1 MVHLQLL
8 AQICSCSFC
17 DLMDQ
22 VEILKMEGYVS
33 GLEDEPEGEESP
45 THWALELKNQLE
57 VAPDGALR
65 EKPKNTFGKGLGL
78 EEAQALSAHPD
89 IAYKDLGWIHAQML
103 QELGHRRGCAAEP
116 DDDPTYQNPFAEPD
130 DDPEPEAN
138 SQPKK
143 AKAKPEKTKAMP
155 KGKAHPKGKAKTKA
169 KAKAKSKGKAKAKGT
184 AKPKPTS
191 KAKTKKKP
199 KTQGKAK
206 TKAKAEVAQWKVY
219 KHCQGF
225 ARSSL
230 Q

>member
-33 GLEDEPEGEESP
+33 ALDEEPDAEESP
-45 THWALELKNQLE
+45 SSSETHLDLELNPHLE
-57 VAPDGALR
+57 MAPDGTVR
-65 EKPKNTFGKGLGL
+65 EKNPFG
-78 EEAQALSAHPD
+78 ETEDEAQAHSPKPETANL
-89 IAYKDLGWIHAQML
+89 DLGWMHAF
-103 QELGHRRGCAAEP
+103 RRGSAAEP
-116 DDDPTYQNPFAEPD
+116 DDSPTYQNPFGENSPK
-130 DDPEPEAN
+130 PEAN

-143 AKAKPEKTKAMP
+143 AKAKPEKPKPMS
-155 KGKAHPKGKAKTKA
+155 KGKAQPKGKAKTKA

-191 KAKTKKKP
+191 KAKTKGKP
-199 KTQGKAK
+199 KTKGKAK